1 MNEKIYS
8 EAFQNLDS
16 VAKENKN
23 KFLNNTPFP
32 HLVFD
37 NFFNEAFLDSIEN
50 NFPDLEQ
57 ELGTTEFDT
66 KRDKKKFATDLNFV
80 FPEKINFLL
89 NILNSYKFLNFLQ
102 QLTGI
107 KETLMPDPYF
117 WGGGLHQMKK
127 GGFLKVHSDFN
138 YHPLSKL
145 DRRIN
150 ILIYLNKEWKN
161 EYGGHLELW
170 DKNMENCGKKISPI
184 FNKMVVFNTNDFSY
198 HGHPDP
204 LNCPEN
210 MTRKSIALY
219 YYSNGR
225 PKEEINEKLRFHST
239 IYRNRKNT
247 EENIEEKMPEFK
259 KLFGKFY
266 IRKKI
271 KV

>member
-1 MNEKIYS
+1 MHEKIYS

-23 KFLNNTPFP
+23 KFLNNAPFP
-32 HLVFD
+32 HLVFE
-37 NFFNEAFLDSIEN
+37 NFFNDSFLNSIEN
-50 NFPDLEQ
+50 TFPNLEQ
-57 ELGTTEFDT
+57 KLDTTEFDS
-66 KRDKKKFATDLNFV
+66 KRDKKKFATGLNFF
-80 FPEKINFLL
+80 FPEKINFFL

-170 DKNMENCGKKISPI
+170 DKNMENCGKKISPT